1 LLDIPVRAINIP
13 KQFVLAFFKPG
24 YGEEESRDNLS
35 RIEFYIDPSSGMVF
49 THKDIESYF
58 KRISVPLVQSYF
70 KPLSNKKVVQY
81 LLEEAAKC
89 FDNDKDGYKR
99 DELRKLS
106 DLID

>member
-1 LLDIPVRAINIP
+1 
-13 KQFVLAFFKPG
+13 
-24 YGEEESRDNLS
+24 
-35 RIEFYIDPSSGMVF
+35 MVF